1 MGDGAAL
8 RLALDLLYVP
18 WRVRLVRSEPLP
30 EGVPLLLR
38 IAAGD
43 AAAQQEAVKVAGRPP
58 EVIRQAATFFIEQIL
73 LSPEADS
80 YRVLGASPDAADSE
94 LRRNMASLM
103 TWLHP
108 DLASENER
116 SLFAPRIATAWN
128 DLKTP
133 ERRAAYDSG
142 RQAAHKAGKQM
153 TRRARFRTGMPG
165 SKASGKF
172 ADAWASKTWESRKP
186 SAMSPGSRLRR
197 ALLFLLLGRNHRRRR
212 F

>member
-30 EGVPLLLR
+30 EGVALLLR

-94 LRRNMASLM
+94 LRRNMAALM

-108 DLASENER
+108 DLTSENER

-133 ERRAAYDSG
+133 ERRAAYDRA
-142 RQAAHKAGKQM
+142 RQAVRKTGKRL
-153 TRRARFRTGMPG
+153 TRGARSRAMKHG
-165 SKASGKF
+165 SEPSNKFSG
-172 ADAWASKTWESRKP
+172 TWESRKP
-186 SAMSPGSRLRR
+186 FAMSRGARLRR
-197 ALLFLLLGRNHRRRR
+197 ALLSLLLGRNHRRRR